1 MTTFVL
7 VAGAFHGAWAWAEVV
22 RLLEADGHAAHA
34 IDLTGQGARA
44 HAATPE
50 TSLSTHIGDV
60 VEFVEQQD
68 IRDVVLVGH
77 SYSGLV
83 VTGAADRMRDRVAH
97 IVYTDATVPTDGMSA
112 ADYAGPAMTKTALD
126 AAGGDWLVG
135 NFLPLSKFGPF
146 ANDAA
151 QAEFAARLGKHPVAT
166 FFDKIELRNAPVE
179 RRTFVRSTRDPLALF
194 EAFAVEARTSP
205 DWAYHEI
212 ATGHDAM
219 LTAPDEV
226 AAILAGVETS
236 ARTS

>member
-7 VAGAFHGAWAWAEVV
+7 VAGAFHGAWAWEAVV
-22 RLLEADGHAAHA
+22 RLLEAGGHIAHA

-60 VEFVEQQD
+60 VDCVERRD
-68 IRDVVLVGH
+68 LRDVVLVGH

-83 VTGAADRMRDRVAH
+83 VTGAADRMRGRVAH

-112 ADYAGPAMTKTALD
+112 ADYAGPAMTKAALD
-126 AAGGDWLVG
+126 AAAGDWLVG

-146 ANDAA
+146 ASAVA
-151 QAEFAARLGKHPVAT
+151 EAEFAARLGKHPVKT

-194 EAFAVEARTSP
+194 ESFAAQARMSP
-205 DWAYHEI
+205 DWTYHEI

-219 LTAPDEV
+219 LTAPHEL
-226 AAILAGVETS
+226 AAILAGVESS